1 MDNNAK
7 ILKMR
12 KWVVLVLVSLLGL
25 SILNCN
31 RLREYKQKVDAI
43 VIDDIDLQQVN
54 DGEYIGE
61 CDMDLVRA
69 KVLVKVKD
77 HRITEIE
84 LLEHDHGRGENAEVI
99 PEKVVEVQSLKVDTI
114 TGATCSSKII
124 LEAIEDALKK
134 GMN

>member
-1 MDNNAK
+1 MFFCFCN
-7 ILKMR
+7 I
-12 KWVVLVLVSLLGL
+12 VV
-25 SILNCN
+25 
-31 RLREYKQKVDAI
+31 REYKQKVDAI

-84 LLEHDHGRGENAEVI
+84 LLEHGRGENAEVI
-99 PEKVVEVQSLKVDTI
+99 PEKIVEVQSLKVDTI

-134 GMN
+134 CMN